1 MLKTHQVAWKVGILF
16 VQRAEVQGK
25 SLQVIK
31 QNILCHF
38 KNWRQFCAYTTSVNF
53 SWLLVTTE
61 FKLFPQKKKQNKTKQ
76 KTTIQMQQVVL
87 CHLYLM
93 GLQIKQC
100 IFLANIFIHKPL
112 QNVHAV

>member
-61 FKLFPQKKKQNKTKQ
+61 SKLSPPPPKKTTKQ
-76 KTTIQMQQVVL
+76 TKNNHTNATGGFMSSVS
-87 CHLYLM
+87 H
-93 GLQIKQC
+93 GP
-100 IFLANIFIHKPL
+100 AN
-112 QNVHAV
+112 